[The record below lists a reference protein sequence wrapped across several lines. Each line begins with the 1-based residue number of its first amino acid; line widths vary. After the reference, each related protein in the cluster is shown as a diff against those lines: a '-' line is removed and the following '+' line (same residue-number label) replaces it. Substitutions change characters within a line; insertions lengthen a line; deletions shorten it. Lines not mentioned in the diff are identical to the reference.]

1 MKLKEWHT
9 KGHEIAQFLDK
20 WVNRYYLLDCTN
32 NWRKKVVK
40 KNELAFADI
49 VGSVKIE
56 PIFNSSKT
64 LCYMRWYV
72 LVDDPSVLNNDFDPK
87 SIDRQEWFGDIEKND
102 ILRTMHLSK

>member
-9 KGHEIAQFLDK
+9 KGSKIAGFLDK
-20 WVNRYYLLDCTN
+20 WVHRYYLLDCTKN
-32 NWRKKVVK
+32 SRKKVLRE
-40 KNELAFADI
+40 NEKAFKDI
-49 VGSVKIE
+49 VGAISIQ

-72 LVDDPSVLNNDFDPK
+72 LVDDPSILDNDFDPK
-87 SIDRQEWFGDIEKND
+87 SIDKQEWFGDIEKND